1 MNQIRIERPTAITAG
16 VLYLLATATG
26 VTAMAIGAPTE
37 LAAMA
42 GERGAVIGST
52 LMVTVMAL
60 ACTGVA
66 VVLYPMMV
74 GDAERTIH
82 RGMATGYLASR
93 IIEGTLF
100 LVGVVATM
108 AMLTLSAQLADT
120 GDEVSRPISTMLQAV
135 PEFASMMGQ
144 TAFSVGAAL
153 LAWLLLRSGRVP
165 RWLAIWGLIAAPM
178 MLVAGLPLPFT
189 GDPNSAAATLLCAPM
204 AVQEMVFAVWL
215 IGWGFRPPT
224 TSMPMIEQRSART
237 PATTS

>member
-1 MNQIRIERPTAITAG
+1 MNQIRTERPTAITAG
-16 VLYLLATATG
+16 VLYILATAAG

-42 GERGAVIGST
+42 GERGAVLGSA
-52 LMVTVMAL
+52 LMVIVMAL

-100 LVGVVATM
+100 LVGVVGDDGHAHPERATGGHGRRGVR
-108 AMLTLSAQLADT
+108 AASAPC
-120 GDEVSRPISTMLQAV
+120 SRRSRSTRR
-135 PEFASMMGQ
+135 SMRQ

-153 LAWLLLRSGRVP
+153 LSWLLLRSGRVP

-178 MLVAGLPLPFT
+178 MLVAGLRCRSP
-189 GDPNSAAATLLCAPM
+189 ATRT
-204 AVQEMVFAVWL
+204 
-215 IGWGFRPPT
+215 RPPR
-224 TSMPMIEQRSART
+224 RSCARRW
-237 PATTS
+237 PSRRWCSRSG

>member
-1 MNQIRIERPTAITAG
+1 MNRIRTERPTAITAG

-42 GERGAVIGST
+42 GERGAVLGSA

-108 AMLTLSAQLADT
+108 VMLTLSAQLADT
-120 GDEVSRPISTMLQAV
+120 AGTRCPAPSAPCSR
-135 PEFASMMGQ
+135 
-144 TAFSVGAAL
+144 
-153 LAWLLLRSGRVP
+153 RSPSSP
-165 RWLAIWGLIAAPM
+165 R
-178 MLVAGLPLPFT
+178 
-189 GDPNSAAATLLCAPM
+189 
-204 AVQEMVFAVWL
+204 
-215 IGWGFRPPT
+215 
-224 TSMPMIEQRSART
+224 
-237 PATTS
+237 